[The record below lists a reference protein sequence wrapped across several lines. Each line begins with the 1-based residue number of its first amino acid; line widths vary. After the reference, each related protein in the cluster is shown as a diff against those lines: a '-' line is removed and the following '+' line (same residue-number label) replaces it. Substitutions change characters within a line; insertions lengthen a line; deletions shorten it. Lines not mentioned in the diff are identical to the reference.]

1 MAKAPLRC
9 RNEASNHNNGDPGG
23 IIQGPRYLAPG
34 CLVMLRFPC
43 HRIERPRKTKT
54 IKQSETP

>member
-23 IIQGPRYLAPG
+23 IIQGPRYLAE
-34 CLVMLRFPC
+34 LPC
-43 HRIERPRKTKT
+43 HAAVSLP
-54 IKQSETP
+54 SY

>member
-23 IIQGPRYLAPG
+23 IIQGPPRLALSCRGFLAIVLNALMKP
-34 CLVMLRFPC
+34 
-43 HRIERPRKTKT
+43 E
-54 IKQSETP
+54 S